1 MNNMK
6 RTLRSITITLEGKQ
20 YDESNWQELCRHIE
34 WGNQL
39 IDFIT
44 DWMDEKDYIIVQTS
58 GSTGKPKK
66 IFLPKKM
73 MATSALMTGRYL
85 GLKPGDKALLCL
97 PVEYIAGKMMI
108 VRSIILGL
116 DLYPTLPAT
125 IPEINQEYAFS
136 AMTPHQLASLLKTR
150 KADLGLIEKLVIGG
164 GSLDPGIA
172 GQLRELKTQCYLSYG
187 MTETSSHIA
196 LQKINGP
203 DRSEFFE
210 LIDKDIRLIQEND
223 GRLSITGGFLG
234 ERLIKTNDIIRLTDK
249 TTFQWLGRSDFVIN
263 SGGIKVHPENL
274 ENRIRDLIPNPFIV
288 TGFPDPVLQQQIVLV
303 IETGMDD
310 PDQLIKEISSRVLAR
325 EKPVKIFTIDVLPRT
340 ENGKIIRNIDFKTNI
355 KLIWEKKV

>member
-1 MNNMK
+1 M
-6 RTLRSITITLEGKQ
+6 ITLKGKQ
-20 YDESNWQELCRHIE
+20 YDENNWQDLYQHNE

-39 IDFIT
+39 IDFLRN
-44 DWMDEKDYIIVQTS
+44 WVDERDHVIVQTS

-66 IFLPKKM
+66 ICLPKKM
-73 MATSALMTGRYL
+73 MISSALMTGRYL

-97 PVEYIAGKMMI
+97 PAEYIAGKMMI
-108 VRSIILGL
+108 VRAIVLGL
-116 DLYPTLPAT
+116 DLYPTIPAS
-125 IPEINQEYAFS
+125 IPEINQDYEFS

-150 KADLGLIEKLVIGG
+150 KDDLGRIEKLIIGG

-172 GQLRELKTQCYLSYG
+172 GQLMELNTQCYLSYG

-234 ERLIKTNDIIRLTDK
+234 DGLIKTNDIIRLTGK

-263 SGGIKVHPENL
+263 SGGIKVHPEDF
-274 ENRIRDLIPNPFIV
+274 ESKIRDLIPNPFIV
-288 TGFPDPVLQQQIVLV
+288 TGFPDPDLQQQIVLV
-303 IETGMDD
+303 IESGMDN
-310 PDQLIKEISSRVLAR
+310 PDQLIKDISSRVLAR
-325 EKPVKIFTIDVLPRT
+325 EKPVKIFTIDALPRT

-355 KLIWEKKV
+355 KLIWEKRCRV